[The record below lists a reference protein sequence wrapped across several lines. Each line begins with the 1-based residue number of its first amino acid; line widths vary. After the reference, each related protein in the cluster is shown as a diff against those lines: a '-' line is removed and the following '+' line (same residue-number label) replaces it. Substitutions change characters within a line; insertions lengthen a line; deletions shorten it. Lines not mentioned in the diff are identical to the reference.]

1 MMLSNG
7 IMFGQNK
14 ELYLQKKK
22 KKKKRKKTK
31 QNNNNNKNKR
41 SMNARREIA
50 KKHIEQNSSKLSEC
64 FYKTAQLNLESTRL
78 LPSYQ

>member
-22 KKKKRKKTK
+22 EKEKKKKKEKSLRIRFLENFFNPYFCLKFPILFNTQKHGVIVLYYFFPLHCTK
-31 QNNNNNKNKR
+31 N
-41 SMNARREIA
+41 EIF
-50 KKHIEQNSSKLSEC
+50 H
-64 FYKTAQLNLESTRL
+64 
-78 LPSYQ
+78 